1 MLHNHMVRFVG
12 KEKDDERI
20 YTIENEPKLSDVIDG
35 KSEKLNKWNNKR
47 KNRYMILGLCP
58 ELFNVKKSD

>member
-1 MLHNHMVRFVG
+1 MVHFVG

-47 KNRYMILGLCP
+47 QNRYMILGLCP
-58 ELFNVKKSD
+58 EFNDDDSKILLK